1 MWHVILNILNS
12 TIKKLFL
19 ILSQKFPI
27 LLPKMKKILQQNNAI
42 QRVVGLDII
51 RCFAIFSVIAGHFFS
66 LHTNFKNEM
75 FAGTS
80 MFLQASIAPVFYSC
94 GVPFFLLLTGYLN
107 CYRKIEKT
115 YFHKIWKVLFA
126 YLLFSII
133 SIIFRNLY
141 LNARLDI
148 KQSIDMIL
156 RFNAIPY
163 AWYIEMWIG
172 LFLLIPFLNIMYHG
186 IQEKTHKQILIAILL
201 FLTALPILLNRYGL
215 YLIPAYWKNCSP
227 LALYFLGVY
236 ICEYKSDIRVIYGI
250 LIIIAICLINP
261 IFNLLFIHNHT
272 LIQITGDSF
281 GLFGF
286 VIAVTMFLL
295 LYQVEISSALSKKIL
310 IKTAN
315 LSLDMYLCCWIFDTI
330 FYTYF
335 KSSYF
340 VNQGQ
345 FGKYFFIIVPLVFIS
360 SFAVAWL
367 KEVIT
372 KTIQKLINN
381 IMKKPVVS

>member
-1 MWHVILNILNS
+1 MANIAEKHLAY
-12 TIKKLFL
+12 L
-19 ILSQKFPI
+19 ITTE
-27 LLPKMKKILQQNNAI
+27 MKRIYEQNNAI
-42 QRVVGLDII
+42 HRNTGFDIL

-66 LHTNFKNEM
+66 LHTNFKNEI

-80 MFLQASIAPVFYSC
+80 MFLQASIAPVFYAC
-94 GVPFFLLLTGYLN
+94 GVPLFLLLTGYLN

-133 SIIFRNLY
+133 SIIFRNSF
-141 LNARLDI
+141 LNEQLDI

-163 AWYIEMWIG
+163 AWYIELWIG
-172 LFLLIPFLNIMYHG
+172 LFLLTPFLNIMYHG
-186 IQEKTHKQILIAILL
+186 IQNKTHKQILIAILL
-201 FLTALPILLNRYGL
+201 FLTALPALLNRYGL
-215 YLIPAYWKNCSP
+215 HLIPSYWQTCYP
-227 LALYFLGVY
+227 LALYFIGVY
-236 ICEYKSDIRVIYGI
+236 ICEYKPIIHAIYGI
-250 LIIIAICLINP
+250 LIIIVICLINP
-261 IFNLLFIHNHT
+261 IFNLLFIHNHP
-272 LIQITGDSF
+272 LIQISGDSS

-286 VIAVTMFLL
+286 AIAIAMFLL

-340 VNQGQ
+340 VDQGQ

-367 KEVIT
+367 KDVIT
-372 KTIQKLINN
+372 KKTL
-381 IMKKPVVS
+381 